1 MGASASR
8 IWGEICS
15 LQSDDVRAHMIE
27 TVSMSPDLVRE
38 ARYAGYYAD
47 VMAWL
52 AAYRRGQIFQ
62 FPFRSV
68 GGSGVSGARDT
79 IQHDTPRWTM
89 YTTPLP
95 GQAAPS
101 VSSASYNSASSA
113 SYNSASS
120 ASYNSASSASYNSAL
135 PAPQRS
141 HTYPGASGHELI
153 VSPAAKALDYF
164 QECLELLGIGEQET
178 LTPERLKSAF
188 KRASLTAHP
197 DKGGSPEAFDAL
209 NRAYTYVGKILARI
223 NPNMS
228 AAEKARMTAAV
239 SMETANAYRQTSA
252 PPALPDQPPVALSA
266 KKLDMGMFNKLFEEN
281 RLPDPARDSGYGD
294 WMKSQG
300 GSDDVQMDA
309 RLKGKVTPQNF
320 ESIFRE
326 RALQQAPSTAITR
339 RLEPDALVAPMGYEL
354 GGEVKNF
361 TAAFGSDTQF
371 TDLKDAYTTGATMF
385 QEVADV
391 KVRERSARTV
401 GEAEKIRAE
410 EMARVDPDEKS
421 RIAAAAAAL
430 EERERQRRL
439 RLAQQDTATEGWHD
453 ALRRRLLVNH

>member
-8 IWGEICS
+8 IWGEICA

-27 TVSMSPDLVRE
+27 TVAMSPEIVRE

-52 AAYRRGQIFQ
+52 TAYRRGQVFA
-62 FPFRSV
+62 FPFRS
-68 GGSGVSGARDT
+68 GSGSVTRDT

-89 YTTPLP
+89 YTTPIGGS
-95 GQAAPS
+95 GQTQSQTQPS
-101 VSSASYNSASSA
+101 A
-113 SYNSASS
+113 
-120 ASYNSASSASYNSAL
+120 
-135 PAPQRS
+135 QRS
-141 HTYPGASGHELI
+141 HSYPGATAPSRSQELI

-178 LTPERLKSAF
+178 LTPERLKAAY

-197 DKGGSPEAFDAL
+197 DKPGGSGEAFDAL
-209 NRAYTYVGKILARI
+209 NRAYTYVGKILARVS
-223 NPNMS
+223 PNMS

-239 SMETANAYRQTSA
+239 TMESANAYRQTSA
-252 PPALPDQPPVALSA
+252 PAALPDQPPVALSA

-281 RLPDPARDSGYGD
+281 RLPDPSRDSGYGD

-300 GSDDVQMDA
+300 GSEDVQMDA

-320 ESIFRE
+320 ESVFRE
-326 RALQQAPSTAITR
+326 RALQQTPSTAVAK

-371 TDLKDAYTTGATMF
+371 TDLMEAYTTGATMF

-439 RLAQQDTATEGWHD
+439 RLAQQDTTAESWHD
-453 ALRRRLLVNH
+453 SLRRRLLVNH

>member
-1 MGASASR
+1 MGASGSR
-8 IWGEICS
+8 IWAEICA

-27 TVSMSPDLVRE
+27 TVSMSPELVRE
-38 ARYAGYYAD
+38 ARYVGYYAD

-52 AAYRRGQIFQ
+52 AAYRRGQV
-62 FPFRSV
+62 FPFPYRP
-68 GGSGVSGARDT
+68 GGSGAGGRDT

-95 GQAAPS
+95 GQTAPSATHAAPT
-101 VSSASYNSASSA
+101 
-113 SYNSASS
+113 
-120 ASYNSASSASYNSAL
+120 
-135 PAPQRS
+135 PPQRA
-141 HTYPGASGHELI
+141 HTYPGTGQELI

-178 LTPERLKSAF
+178 LTPERLKAAF

-239 SMETANAYRQTSA
+239 TMESATAYRQSSA
-252 PPALPDQPPVALSA
+252 PAALPDQPPVALSA

-300 GSDDVQMDA
+300 GSDDIAMDA

-320 ESIFRE
+320 EAIFRE

-354 GGEVKNF
+354 GGEVNNF
-361 TAAFGSDTQF
+361 TASFGSDTQF
-371 TDLKDAYTTGATMF
+371 TDLKEAYTTGATVF

>member
-1 MGASASR
+1 
-8 IWGEICS
+8 
-15 LQSDDVRAHMIE
+15 MIE
-27 TVSMSPDLVRE
+27 TVAMSPDIVRE
-38 ARYAGYYAD
+38 ARFAGYYAD

-52 AAYRRGQIFQ
+52 AAYRRGQIYP
-62 FPFRSV
+62 FPFK
-68 GGSGVSGARDT
+68 SGAGAGSRDT

-89 YTTPLP
+89 YTTPISGSQHTGNSFQSP
-95 GQAAPS
+95 QSQQARRA
-101 VSSASYNSASSA
+101 N
-113 SYNSASS
+113 
-120 ASYNSASSASYNSAL
+120 
-135 PAPQRS
+135 
-141 HTYPGASGHELI
+141 TYPQTSQELI

-164 QECLELLGIGEQET
+164 QECLELLGIGEQES
-178 LTPERLKSAF
+178 LTPERLKAAF

-209 NRAYTYVGKILARI
+209 NRAYTYVGKILSRI

-228 AAEKARMTAAV
+228 ASEKARMTAAV
-239 SMETANAYRQTSA
+239 TKETAEAYRQTSA
-252 PPALPDQPPVALSA
+252 PAALPDQPPVALSS

-281 RLPDPARDSGYGD
+281 RLPDPSRDSGYGD

-309 RLKGKVTPQNF
+309 RLKGKVNPQNF
-320 ESIFRE
+320 EAIFRE
-326 RALQQAPSTAITR
+326 RALQQAPSTAITK

-354 GGEVKNF
+354 GGEAKNF
-361 TAAFGSDTQF
+361 TSAFGSDTQF
-371 TDLKDAYTTGATMF
+371 MDLKDAYTSGATVF

-391 KVRERSARTV
+391 RVVERSARTV
-401 GEAEKIRAE
+401 GEAEKIRAQ

-439 RLAQQDTATEGWHD
+439 RLAQQDTTAESWHD
-453 ALRRRLLVNH
+453 SLRRRLLVNH

>member
-1 MGASASR
+1 MGVSASR
-8 IWGEICS
+8 IWGEICG

-95 GQAAPS
+95 GQAAP
-101 VSSASYNSASSA
+101 
-113 SYNSASS
+113 
-120 ASYNSASSASYNSAL
+120 

-141 HTYPGASGHELI
+141 HTYPGATAHSQELI

-164 QECLELLGIGEQET
+164 QECLEILGIGEQET
-178 LTPERLKSAF
+178 LTPERLKAAF

-228 AAEKARMTAAV
+228 AAEKARMTATV
-239 SMETANAYRQTSA
+239 TMETANAYRQTSA

-410 EMARVDPDEKS
+410 EMSRVDPDEKS

-439 RLAQQDTATEGWHD
+439 RLAQQDTTTESWHD
-453 ALRRRLLVNH
+453 SLRRRLLVNH

>member
-1 MGASASR
+1 
-8 IWGEICS
+8 
-15 LQSDDVRAHMIE
+15 
-27 TVSMSPDLVRE
+27 
-38 ARYAGYYAD
+38 
-47 VMAWL
+47 
-52 AAYRRGQIFQ
+52 
-62 FPFRSV
+62 
-68 GGSGVSGARDT
+68 
-79 IQHDTPRWTM
+79 
-89 YTTPLP
+89 
-95 GQAAPS
+95 
-101 VSSASYNSASSA
+101 
-113 SYNSASS
+113 
-120 ASYNSASSASYNSAL
+120 
-135 PAPQRS
+135 
-141 HTYPGASGHELI
+141 

-164 QECLELLGIGEQET
+164 QECLQLLGIGEQES
-178 LTPERLKSAF
+178 LTTDRLKSAY
-188 KRASLTAHP
+188 KRTSLAAHP
-197 DKGGSPEAFDAL
+197 DKGGSPEAFDAV

-228 AAEKARMTAAV
+228 ASEKARMTSTV
-239 SMETANAYRQTSA
+239 TMETAEAYRQTSA
-252 PPALPDQPPVALSA
+252 PAALPDQPPVALSS

-294 WMKSQG
+294 WMKNQG

-326 RALQQAPSTAITR
+326 RALQQAPVTAITR

-354 GGEVKNF
+354 GGEAKNF

-371 TDLKDAYTTGATMF
+371 TDLKEAYTTGATVF

-391 KVRERSARTV
+391 RVVERSARTV
-401 GEAEKIRAE
+401 GEAEKIRAQ

-439 RLAQQDTATEGWHD
+439 RLAQQDTTAESWHD
-453 ALRRRLLVNH
+453 SLRRRLLVNH

>member
-8 IWGEICS
+8 IWGEICA

-52 AAYRRGQIFQ
+52 AAYRRGQVFA
-62 FPFRSV
+62 FPFRS
-68 GGSGVSGARDT
+68 GSGGDT

-95 GQAAPS
+95 GQVPTSANYQAATA
-101 VSSASYNSASSA
+101 SASYNSGHASA
-113 SYNSASS
+113 SYNSGHA
-120 ASYNSASSASYNSAL
+120 SASYNSAL
-135 PAPQRS
+135 PAPQRA
-141 HTYPGASGHELI
+141 HTYPGATTSHAI
-153 VSPAAKALDYF
+153 VVSPAAKALDYF

-197 DKGGSPEAFDAL
+197 DKPGGSAEAFDAL

-228 AAEKARMTAAV
+228 AAEKARMTATV
-239 SMETANAYRQTSA
+239 TMETANAYRQSSA

-300 GSDDVQMDA
+300 GSDDIAMDA

-320 ESIFRE
+320 EAVFRE

-339 RLEPDALVAPMGYEL
+339 RLEPDALIAPDGYEL
-354 GGEVKNF
+354 GGDVKNF

-371 TDLKDAYTTGATMF
+371 TDLKEAYTTGATVF

-439 RLAQQDTATEGWHD
+439 RLAQQDTTAESWHD
-453 ALRRRLLVNH
+453 SLRRRLLVNH

>member
-8 IWGEICS
+8 IWGEICA

-27 TVSMSPDLVRE
+27 TVAMSPEIVRE

-52 AAYRRGQIFQ
+52 AAYRRGQVFA
-62 FPFRSV
+62 FPYRN
-68 GGSGVSGARDT
+68 GHAAGRDT

-95 GQAAPS
+95 GQVPTSTNYQAAPTNYQS
-101 VSSASYNSASSA
+101 GHA
-113 SYNSASS
+113 
-120 ASYNSASSASYNSAL
+120 SAL

-141 HTYPGASGHELI
+141 HTSHSQELI
-153 VSPAAKALDYF
+153 VSPAAKAMDYF

-178 LTPERLKSAF
+178 LTPERLKAAY

-197 DKGGSPEAFDAL
+197 DKPGGSGEAFEAL

-228 AAEKARMTAAV
+228 ASEKARMTAAV
-239 SMETANAYRQTSA
+239 TIESANAYRQSSA

-300 GSDDVQMDA
+300 GSEDVQMDA

-320 ESIFRE
+320 ETVFRE
-326 RALQQAPSTAITR
+326 RALQQTPSTAITR

-361 TAAFGSDTQF
+361 TAAFGSDVQF
-371 TDLKDAYTTGATMF
+371 TDLKEAYTTGATMF

-391 KVRERSARTV
+391 KVRERSARSV
-401 GEAEKIRAE
+401 AEAEKIRAE

-430 EERERQRRL
+430 EERERQRRI
-439 RLAQQDTATEGWHD
+439 RLAQQDTTAESWHD
-453 ALRRRLLVNH
+453 SLRRRLLVNH